1 MTNKDFGTDSRSEP
15 VVGASEH
22 EIEQLYRRR
31 YVAFRNVIATVAGGR
46 EPARDVV
53 QDAFAQAI
61 RRRETFRGDGS
72 LEAWVWRIAFRIALA
87 AAPQDLATAEPSL
100 EEAFLEPEHDP
111 DLVDAIRSLP
121 PRRRLVVFLRY
132 FGDLS
137 YEEIA
142 EACGISEGTVAA
154 TLAKARADLLAAI
167 EPERAEK

>member
-1 MTNKDFGTDSRSEP
+1 
-15 VVGASEH
+15 VGASEQ
-22 EIEQLYRRR
+22 EIEELYRRR
-31 YVAFRNVIATVAGGR
+31 YVAFRNVVATVAGGR
-46 EPARDVV
+46 EQARDVV
-53 QDAFAQAI
+53 QDAFAQAL
-61 RRRETFRGDGS
+61 RRRETYRGAGT

-87 AAPQDLATAEPSL
+87 SAPRDLAVFEPSL
-100 EEAFLEPEHDP
+100 EEAFLEPERDP

-137 YEEIA
+137 YEEIS

-167 EPERAEK
+167 DREGAER